1 MANNVYRPE
10 SVEDL
15 MGDRDVLHEPNW
27 LTGNLRGY
35 SALYDTSLE
44 VVTAVEVPEEPSTE
58 PEIELEV
65 TEPLQQS
72 DLLRPFYMEIAEHG
86 LSCAYMKYG
95 GREVPLSPTSSAE
108 CGEDK
113 CPQTKYPKKVIVVG
127 AGMAGM
133 SAAYELKRVGHEVK
147 ILEAQDRVGGR
158 VRTYDHKDGFKKGL
172 YVDGKM
178 NKFAMDHVLFYWLS
192 WDYYW
197 MLLFFNYFNCNVYL
211 IFSLLA
217 GAMRIPCRANAKV
230 KTHFLTDYYGETKF
244 KLPMVP
250 FINECDNAFLKFY
263 DNPRITIKGNT
274 CSHQQ

>member
-1 MANNVYRPE
+1 MANNVYQPE

-15 MGDRDVLHEPNW
+15 TGDRDVLHEPNW

-35 SALYDTSLE
+35 SAVYDTPLE
-44 VVTAVEVPEEPSTE
+44 VVTAEEVPEEPSAE

-72 DLLRPFYMEIAEHG
+72 NLLRPFYMEIAEHG

-95 GREVPLSPTSSAE
+95 GHEVPLSPASRVE

-113 CPQTKYPKKVIVVG
+113 CPQTKYPKKVIIVG
-127 AGMAGM
+127 AGMAGL

-158 VRTYDHKDGFKKGL
+158 VRTYDHKDGFKEGL

-178 NKFAMDHVLFYWLS
+178 NEFAMDHS
-192 WDYYW
+192 
-197 MLLFFNYFNCNVYL
+197 YFTGFLGIIIGCCYSL
-211 IFSLLA
+211 TTLTAMCIFSLLA
-217 GAMRIPCRANAKV
+217 GAMRIPCRADAKV

-274 CSHQQ
+274 RSRQQ